1 MSEKNKDSKKEKN
14 AKILINEVKQTVKKE
29 LSVKIPKS
37 DIVFKK
43 DDYYTNKPKLT
54 HVEYTIKI

>member
-1 MSEKNKDSKKEKN
+1 MSEKGKYLNKEKN
-14 AKILINEVKQTVKKE
+14 TKILINEVKQTVKKE

-37 DIVFKK
+37 KVVFKK
-43 DDYYTNKPKLT
+43 DDYHINKPKLT